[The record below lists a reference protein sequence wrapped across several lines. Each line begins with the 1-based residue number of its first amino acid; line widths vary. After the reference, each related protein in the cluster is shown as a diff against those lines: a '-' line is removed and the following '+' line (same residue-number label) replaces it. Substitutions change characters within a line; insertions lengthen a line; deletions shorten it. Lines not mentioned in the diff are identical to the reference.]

1 MTYNNLEHYLGKS
14 WLRNNPNHPYNLWR
28 MKSEDSKEKLLLY
41 KLDSHLEK
49 VIPLL
54 KTKRIQHK
62 LRNSA
67 EFVDTYYELELGCS
81 LMDKGFKVNF
91 EYSLPCGNSGSKTPD
106 LFVQKENIIVE
117 VKTLHQS
124 RRIKNGIQSGK
135 VFKICEA
142 ERIRDRILLE
152 LEKYSEIGLKNPL
165 IMMLCN
171 DYLISPTILSTDDLE
186 TVLLYR
192 SDGIFV
198 FGSNYAQT
206 SDVKYEG
213 LYYTD
218 KGKQA
223 NVLSG
228 VGLWRKRL
236 IQFYE
241 NPNVK
246 KQYKITQ
253 GKFLDFLNSF

>member
-1 MTYNNLEHYLGKS
+1 MTYNNLEHYLGKL

-41 KLDSHLEK
+41 KLDSHLGK

-67 EFVDTYYELELGCS
+67 EFVDTYYELEVGCY
-81 LMDKGFKVNF
+81 LLNQGFEVDF
-91 EYSLPCGNSGSKTPD
+91 EQTLPSGTGNYKTPD
-106 LFVQKENIIVE
+106 IFVKKENVILE
-117 VKTLHQS
+117 VKTLHK
-124 RRIKNGIQSGK
+124 RFDVEKGEKSGE
-135 VFKICEA
+135 VFKFNGAKKIG
-142 ERIRDRILLE
+142 DKILEVLE
-152 LEKYSEIGLKNPL
+152 TYSGSGIKYPL
-165 IMMLCN
+165 VVMLCN
-171 DYLISPTILSTDDLE
+171 DYLINPPILSPDDLE

-192 SDGIFV
+192 SDGLFV
-198 FGSNYAQT
+198 FGNSRVPT
-206 SDVKYEG
+206 SDVKNDG
-213 LYYTD
+213 LYYAD
-218 KGKQA
+218 KGQQA
-223 NVLSG
+223 DVLSG
-228 VGLWRKRL
+228 VGLWRKKL
-236 IQFYE
+236 IRFYE